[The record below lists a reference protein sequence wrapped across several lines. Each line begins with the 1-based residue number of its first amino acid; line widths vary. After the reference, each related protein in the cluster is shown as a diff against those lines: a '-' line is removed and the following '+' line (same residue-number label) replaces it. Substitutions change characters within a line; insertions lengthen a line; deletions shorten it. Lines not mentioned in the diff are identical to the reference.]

1 MNLSEIINDEY
12 EYIKE
17 ITNEN
22 FISLSKINSNVIEI
36 CRPDFEK
43 LHLNIRRNIIR
54 KTIENLNPQFKNLQK
69 INIEEILNSKTGT
82 KLQPIENIVVY
93 IDKNALIFK
102 NTPHK
107 SQVEKNKLLNYKE
120 ISKQGITKIK
130 DWTIEVSQH
139 RINPSNI
146 PKYELNK
153 STDLS
158 FVEENFDLDKIQF
171 PIYVRFTT
179 RD

>member
-107 SQVEKNKLLNYKE
+107 
-120 ISKQGITKIK
+120 
-130 DWTIEVSQH
+130 
-139 RINPSNI
+139 
-146 PKYELNK
+146 
-153 STDLS
+153 
-158 FVEENFDLDKIQF
+158 
-171 PIYVRFTT
+171 
-179 RD
+179 